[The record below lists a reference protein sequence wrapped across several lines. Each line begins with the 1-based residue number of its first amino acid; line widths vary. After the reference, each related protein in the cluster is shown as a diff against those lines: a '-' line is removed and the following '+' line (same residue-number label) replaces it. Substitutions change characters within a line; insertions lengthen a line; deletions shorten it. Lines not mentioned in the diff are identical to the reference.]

1 MITQTA
7 RRRLARTA
15 TTAAASSLF
24 VHHTNGSAQFDLDVA
39 IRRARWKS
47 GLTGERHRVE
57 ICRHAPEE
65 HFLGGVW
72 ADTHFIVKPVD
83 QPPAMTP

>member
-1 MITQTA
+1 MITQTV
-7 RRRLARTA
+7 RRRLARTV

-24 VHHTNGSAQFDLDVA
+24 VRHVNGSAQFDLDVA
-39 IRRARWKS
+39 IRRARHKAT
-47 GLTGERHRVE
+47 LTGERHRVE

-83 QPPAMTP
+83 QPQAATP